1 MTEPST
7 LNAPG
12 VAPPPRPPG
21 ALRRLLARRPGLV
34 DGTIAGGY
42 LFGCALMLVADAA
55 PPVVTESGSTAA
67 LLGFAAPEYLAFP
80 WVLLFI
86 LKVAVVF
93 LSLLWRRKYPVSG
106 LIAITVVATVADP
119 MTGQAFADGTALV
132 FALYAVPVY
141 GSVVKGWIGLAIV
154 TVGTAINSWI
164 FDTQGFIGSFVPA
177 FLFGLVVLLV
187 GINLGNRRRYV
198 AALVDRADRLER
210 ERDQLARIA
219 VAEERERIAREMHD
233 IVAHSV
239 SVMVALSEGAARAAA
254 GSPEAAARAM
264 EQSAE
269 TGRSALTEMRRL
281 LGALSADE
289 PEVGYHPQPQ
299 IADLPELVQE
309 FRVAGIDVSLTTT
322 GSPPADH
329 SFELAVYRI
338 VQESLTNTLRHAG
351 MGARA
356 EVTLQHEASV
366 TQISIRDYGPGGAH
380 QTPSLTHAGSGRG
393 LRGLEER
400 VRVFGGTL
408 TAGPVPRGGWQV
420 RAVLPRPHEET
431 RPERESRPKE
441 KRTHRD

>member
-1 MTEPST
+1 MTGPST

-21 ALRRLLARRPGLV
+21 ALRRLLARKPGLV

-42 LFGCALMLVADAA
+42 LFGCVLMLVADAA
-55 PPVVTESGSTAA
+55 PPVVTEGASTAA
-67 LLGFAAPEYLAFP
+67 LLGLAPPTYVTFP

-86 LKVAVVF
+86 AKVAVVF
-93 LSLLWRRKYPVSG
+93 LSLLWRRKYPLIG
-106 LIAITVVATVADP
+106 LIAITVIATVTDP

-141 GSVVKGWIGLAIV
+141 GSVIKGWIALAIV
-154 TVGTAINSWI
+154 TVGTAINSGI
-164 FDTQGFIGSFVPA
+164 FLTQGFVSSFVPA
-177 FLFGLVVLLV
+177 FLFALVVLLI

-198 AALVDRADRLER
+198 AALLDRADRLER

-239 SVMVALSEGAARAAA
+239 SVMIALSEGAARAAS
-254 GSPEAAARAM
+254 GSPEAATRAM

-289 PEVGYHPQPQ
+289 PEVGYRPQPQ
-299 IADLPELVQE
+299 IADLPELIQE
-309 FRVAGIDVSLTTT
+309 FRVAGIDITYTTT
-322 GSPPADH
+322 GSPPTDQ

-338 VQESLTNTLRHAG
+338 VQEALTNTLRHAG
-351 MGARA
+351 TGARA
-356 EVTLQHEASV
+356 EVTLEHDATATKISV
-366 TQISIRDYGPGGAH
+366 RDYGTESAH
-380 QTPSLTHAGSGRG
+380 PTQSLTHTGSGRG

-408 TAGPVPRGGWQV
+408 TAGPVDTGGWQV
-420 RAVLPRPHEET
+420 RAVLPRPQDET
-431 RPERESRPKE
+431 RPRGE
-441 KRTHRD
+441 